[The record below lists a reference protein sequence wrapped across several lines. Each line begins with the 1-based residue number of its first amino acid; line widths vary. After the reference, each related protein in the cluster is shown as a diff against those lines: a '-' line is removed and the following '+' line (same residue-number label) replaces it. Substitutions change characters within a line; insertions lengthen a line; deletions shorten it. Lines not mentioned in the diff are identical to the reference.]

1 MTEDLRRRSDLERQL
16 HKLNQRLH
24 HEYDARLGPGV
35 VDQCV
40 TAAKQRV
47 ARSRVPDFKP
57 LLIERYAR
65 EALNHHRSNDNHRT

>member
-1 MTEDLRRRSDLERQL
+1 MTEDLRVLDPTSSDSSTSSTSACTSTTTPAGS
-16 HKLNQRLH
+16 
-24 HEYDARLGPGV
+24 DV

-40 TAAKQRV
+40 TAAEQRV

-65 EALNHHRSNDNHRT
+65 EALNRRSDDGRHA

>member
-1 MTEDLRRRSDLERQL
+1 MTEDLRSRSDLERQL
-16 HKLNQRLH
+16 HKLNQHLH
-24 HEYDARLGPGV
+24 IDYDARLGPDV

-40 TAAKQRV
+40 AAAEQRV

-65 EALNHHRSNDNHRT
+65 EALDRRSGDGHRA